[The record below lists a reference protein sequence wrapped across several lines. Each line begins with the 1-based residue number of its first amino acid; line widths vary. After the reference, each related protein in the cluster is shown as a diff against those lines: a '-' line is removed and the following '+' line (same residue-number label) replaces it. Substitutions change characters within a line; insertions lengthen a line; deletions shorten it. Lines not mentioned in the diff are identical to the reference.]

1 MQGNHEPIVTVE
13 EFQQVQQIMDSKTTE
28 TKNPAKRQRRTGTR
42 LHSTAYGRLMV
53 CQCGNKFNLRF
64 HSRDGRTNGV
74 DYQCYTSLIRG
85 SVTKRQNKGPAS
97 CSGTILYRYRLLPSF
112 RLDCC
117 AFLPTDRFRSVCA
130 GSRPCCLAVL
140 LDRQYASPA

>member
-1 MQGNHEPIVTVE
+1 MANWVFKVQGNHEPIVTVE

-64 HSRDGRTNGV
+64 HSVMDGRMESIIN
-74 DYQCYTSLIRG
+74 
-85 SVTKRQNKGPAS
+85 A
-97 CSGTILYRYRLLPSF
+97 ILR
-112 RLDCC
+112 
-117 AFLPTDRFRSVCA
+117 
-130 GSRPCCLAVL
+130 
-140 LDRQYASPA
+140 